1 MGYVGAVSSSCLA
14 EMGHE
19 VIGVDI
25 NPQKIDAINSGQPP
39 LVEAGIDTLLSKAV
53 TDKRLR
59 ATTDTAEAVLGSDV
73 SMICVGTPS
82 DPGGV
87 PALNAVDTV
96 IAQIGEAL
104 RDKPESHTVVVR
116 STVSPGV
123 TEEHI
128 QPRLAE
134 ASGRSVGD
142 GFELCFNPEF
152 LREGSAVSDF
162 FGPPFTLAGG
172 VGTGGRQVLEN
183 LYASLDAPFIWAD
196 CRIAESVKYLSNA
209 FHALKIAFANEA
221 GALLNT
227 FGIDSREAMRIFCMD
242 RDLNISP
249 AYLRP
254 GFAFGG
260 SCLPKEVR
268 AFGALAKGRDLE
280 LPVFGSIL
288 ASNSAHIERAFQLIT
303 REGRRH
309 VALFGLAF
317 KPGTDDLR
325 ESPFVTLAER
335 LIGKGY
341 KLTIYDRFVEIA
353 RLTGT
358 NREYIDREIP
368 HLETLMAPTPA
379 EALSAAEVIVV
390 GHVGPEETAAIVNGH
405 GGRQIIDLQGVK
417 ALEELTD
424 GDYEGICW

>member
-25 NPQKIDAINSGQPP
+25 NPQKVDAINAGQPP
-39 LVEAGIDTLLSKAV
+39 LVETGVEDRLSTAV
-53 TDKRLR
+53 NEKRLR
-59 ATTDTAEAVLGSDV
+59 ATTDAVEAVHGSEA

-82 DPGGV
+82 DTGGA
-87 PALNAVDTV
+87 PALDALDAV
-96 IAQIGEAL
+96 IAEIGRAL
-104 RDKPESHTVVVR
+104 RHKPEPHTVVIR

-128 QPRLAE
+128 QPRLAQ

-152 LREGSAVSDF
+152 LREGTAVKDF
-162 FGPPFTLAGG
+162 FNPPFTLAGSLG
-172 VGTGGRQVLEN
+172 ENGFQVLEN
-183 LYASLDAPFIWAD
+183 LYASLDAPFIRTD
-196 CRIAESVKYLSNA
+196 TRIAESVKYLSNA

-227 FGIDSREAMRIFCMD
+227 FDIDSREAMRIFCMD

-268 AFGALAKGRDLE
+268 AFAALSKGRDLE
-280 LPVFGSIL
+280 LPVLGSIL
-288 ASNSAHIERAFQLIT
+288 PSNSEHIERAFQLIT
-303 REGRRH
+303 RDGRRH

-325 ESPFVTLAER
+325 ESPFVALAER
-335 LIGKGY
+335 LLGKGY

-358 NREYIDREIP
+358 NREFIEREIP
-368 HLETLMAPTPA
+368 HLEDLMAPTPSD
-379 EALSAAEVIVV
+379 ALTAADVIVV
-390 GHVGPEETAAIVNGH
+390 GHVGSEETTVIANGH
-405 GGRQIIDLQGVK
+405 GGRKIIDLQGVQ
-417 ALEELTD
+417 ALEALPD
-424 GDYEGICW
+424 SDYEGICW